1 MQRKLTRKPK
11 SYVRPSAIIQ
21 FQDYS
26 RAMTPLDRYRKHYVM
41 FDYWNSEL
49 LGALE
54 GRDFNVKRLRT
65 YSSEA
70 LQELRQLQALLQDD
84 RAAQVEPL
92 IAQRATVDQQINQ
105 RPLMPSDLGAI
116 RQRLEGQTRRIHRE
130 LSWRVVED
138 HVKGQETTDAVPH

>member
-49 LGALE
+49 LGTLE

-70 LQELRQLQALLQDD
+70 LQELRRLHGLLQEDV
-84 RAAQVEPL
+84 AAQVGPL
-92 IAQRATVDQQINQ
+92 IEERAKVDQEISQ
-105 RPLMPSDLGAI
+105 RLLMPSDVGAI
-116 RQRLEGQTRRIHRE
+116 RQRLEVQTRRIHRE

-138 HVKGQETTDAVPH
+138 HLKSYETTDAVPH